1 MTCHVRP
8 VQTCVVKRWLH
19 PIIII
24 WVAVL
29 GLGPLG
35 HRAADKGAAAF
46 TASGSRPRLAF
57 DRFAGVQ
64 WPVRAVDSSV
74 DREVADF
81 VEDEDELMAMLMSG
95 TRDEVDI
102 LGNGSLI
109 KTIIQPAPAFSRR
122 PQLGDE
128 VTVHFVA

>member
-1 MTCHVRP
+1 MTCHLRP

-19 PIIII
+19 PIIC
-24 WVAVL
+24 VAVL
-29 GLGPLG
+29 GPLGPLG
-35 HRAADKGAAAF
+35 PLGRAAEKGTAAF
-46 TASGSRPRLAF
+46 TAGSRPRLAF
-57 DRFAGVQ
+57 DRFAGVS

-74 DREVADF
+74 DSEVADF
-81 VEDEDELMAMLMSG
+81 VEDDELMAMLMSG
-95 TRDEVDI
+95 TGDEVDI

-128 VTVHFVA
+128 VTVHFVP